1 MTYKNGTNKFTL
13 SQKIVLLI
21 TFVIVAS
28 LLPASLL
35 IAHRVSGVVD
45 ERISVNAVSITTLL
59 SHSPAVIRSLTYET
73 DINNTNETLN
83 NVVNMAA
90 KSCKASIIILDRN
103 KNIRVFH
110 NPTSIDGFED
120 EARQIVAEQGL
131 STNLNWYDTSVF
143 NEKAVGVIRDDRN
156 TVVGY
161 IVAGVSPK
169 MIQDLTVESVLLI
182 FLASLFGL
190 FVGIGGAGFFST
202 SCKSYFIWI
211 RA

>member
-83 NVVNMAA
+83 NVV
-90 KSCKASIIILDRN
+90 KWRPSHVK
-103 KNIRVFH
+103 
-110 NPTSIDGFED
+110 P
-120 EARQIVAEQGL
+120 
-131 STNLNWYDTSVF
+131 
-143 NEKAVGVIRDDRN
+143 
-156 TVVGY
+156 
-161 IVAGVSPK
+161 
-169 MIQDLTVESVLLI
+169 VLL
-182 FLASLFGL
+182 F
-190 FVGIGGAGFFST
+190 
-202 SCKSYFIWI
+202 
-211 RA
+211 

>member
-143 NEKAVGVIRDDRN
+143 NEKAVGSFAMTVI
-156 TVVGY
+156 
-161 IVAGVSPK
+161 
-169 MIQDLTVESVLLI
+169 LL
-182 FLASLFGL
+182 LAIL
-190 FVGIGGAGFFST
+190 
-202 SCKSYFIWI
+202 
-211 RA
+211 

>member
-73 DINNTNETLN
+73 VKYSPRL
-83 NVVNMAA
+83 
-90 KSCKASIIILDRN
+90 KSHDPSPSALSDSAGPVI
-103 KNIRVFH
+103 
-110 NPTSIDGFED
+110 E
-120 EARQIVAEQGL
+120 GL
-131 STNLNWYDTSVF
+131 
-143 NEKAVGVIRDDRN
+143 
-156 TVVGY
+156 
-161 IVAGVSPK
+161 
-169 MIQDLTVESVLLI
+169 
-182 FLASLFGL
+182 
-190 FVGIGGAGFFST
+190 
-202 SCKSYFIWI
+202 
-211 RA
+211 